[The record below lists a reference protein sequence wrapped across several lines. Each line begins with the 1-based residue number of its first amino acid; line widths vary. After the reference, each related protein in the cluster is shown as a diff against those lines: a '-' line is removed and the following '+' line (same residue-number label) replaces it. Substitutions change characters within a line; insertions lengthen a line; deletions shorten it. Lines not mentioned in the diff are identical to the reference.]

1 MRKIVYIFGILIFF
15 YACSTVPI
23 TGRKQVS
30 FVSTKELLPQ
40 SLAKYSETLKTVP
53 LSKDVAAT
61 KMVKE
66 VGRRLSTAVDKF
78 LRENGKA
85 VEADT
90 YQWEFNLF
98 QKNEENAW
106 CLPGGK
112 VAIYSGILPICQNE
126 DGLAAVMG
134 HEIAHAFAH
143 HGEERMSEGMLAALG
158 GVAVAV
164 GTSNQKNSELYNLA
178 YGIGSSL
185 GMLAFSRVH
194 EREADELGMVFMIM
208 AGYNP
213 EEAIHVWERMAA
225 RGKSHPPVILATHPS
240 DEQRVRD
247 LKAFLPKAKQLAA
260 KYGSID

>member
-1 MRKIVYIFGILIFF
+1 MKRYLTIFIFLLF
-15 YACSTVPI
+15 TYACSTVPI
-23 TGRKQVS
+23 SGRKQLS
-30 FVSTKELLPQ
+30 IVSTSELMPA
-40 SLAKYSETLKTVP
+40 SLAKYDETLKTVP
-53 LSKDVAAT
+53 LSKDVEAT
-61 KMVKE
+61 RVVKD
-66 VGRRLSTAVDKF
+66 VGSRLSQAVDKF

-85 VEADT
+85 SVADA

-98 QKNEENAW
+98 DKDEENAW

-164 GTSNQKNSELYNLA
+164 GTSNQKNAELYNLA
-178 YGIGSSL
+178 YGLGSSL
-185 GMLAFSRVH
+185 GMLAFSRTH
-194 EREADELGMVFMIM
+194 EKEADELGMVFMIM
-208 AGYNP
+208 AGYDP

-225 RGKSHPPVILATHPS
+225 RGKAHPPVILATHPT

-247 LKAFLPKAKQLAA
+247 LKAFLPKAKTLAE
-260 KYGSID
+260 KYK